1 MILSPDLVKDVAP
14 GPERGGGP
22 GVLAGGDGD
31 GLPRLAG
38 YYVEVDLDQCSTTIR
53 PAGTS
58 TQFGFRKLF
67 LGKICSPTTV
77 ASLSG

>member
-31 GLPRLAG
+31 GLARLAG
-38 YYVEVDLDQCSTTIR
+38 HHVEVDLDESGLTIR

-58 TQFGFRKLF
+58 TQFSCRKSF
-67 LGKICSPTTV
+67 PWKIC
-77 ASLSG
+77 

>member
-1 MILSPDLVKDVAP
+1 MILSPDLVKDVVL
-14 GPERGGGP
+14 GPQQGGDP

-31 GLPRLAG
+31 GLARLAG
-38 YYVEVDLDQCSTTIR
+38 YHVEVDLDQRGLTIR

-67 LGKICSPTTV
+67 PGKICSPTTV